1 VTEPAKTDFELLE
14 GWRGGDERA
23 GRELFAR
30 HFDPIYRFFR
40 SKVDD
45 AAEDLTQQT
54 FLGAVKGRESY
65 RGDASFRTYLYTIAR
80 NRLYTHIRDR
90 QRRDAVVEIGQ
101 QSVADLG
108 LGSPTQ
114 GIAARQE
121 QRLLLAA
128 MRHLPLEMQVAL
140 ELHYWE
146 GLSVREIAIV
156 IDTPEG
162 TIKRRLQRARQR
174 LDELIVELAESDS
187 LRQSTQANFDE
198 WARGLR
204 AQLGPNCSPNTDP
217 DSDPD
222 PE

>member
-1 VTEPAKTDFELLE
+1 VSVASKDDFELLE
-14 GWRGGDERA
+14 AWRSGDERA

-30 HFDPIYRFFR
+30 HFDSIYRFFR
-40 SKVDD
+40 SKIED

-54 FLGAVKGRESY
+54 FLGAVKGKDRY

-90 QRRDAVVEIGQ
+90 QRRDAVIEIGQ
-101 QSVADLG
+101 HSVADLG
-108 LGSPTQ
+108 LGSPTKQ
-114 GIAARQE
+114 IADRE
-121 QRLLLAA
+121 EHKLLLQA

-156 IDTPEG
+156 IETPEG

-174 LDELIVELAESDS
+174 LDELIVELAESDA
-187 LRQSTQANFDE
+187 LRHSTQANFDD
-198 WARGLR
+198 WAQGLR
-204 AQLGPNCSPNTDP
+204 DRLNPGED
-217 DSDPD
+217 
-222 PE
+222 

>member
-1 VTEPAKTDFELLE
+1 MSESSKDDFELLE
-14 GWRGGDERA
+14 AWRDGDERS

-30 HFDPIYRFFR
+30 HFDSVYRFFR
-40 SKVDD
+40 SKVED

-54 FLGAVKGRESY
+54 FMGAVKGKERY

-90 QRRDAVVEIGQ
+90 QRREAVVEIGQ

-108 LGSPTQ
+108 LASPT
-114 GIAARQE
+114 RQLADRE
-121 QRLLLAA
+121 EHKLLLAA

-174 LDELIVELAESDS
+174 LDELITQLAESDA
-187 LRQSTQANFDE
+187 LRQSTQANFDQ
-198 WARGLR
+198 WAEGLR
-204 AQLGPNCSPNTDP
+204 ANLNPSADRERE
-217 DSDPD
+217 D
-222 PE
+222 

>member
-1 VTEPAKTDFELLE
+1 MSDEAPSSSDFDLLE
-14 GWRGGDERA
+14 AWRGGDERA

-30 HFDPIYRFFR
+30 HFDSVYRFFR
-40 SKVDD
+40 SKVED

-54 FLGAVKGRESY
+54 FMGAVKGKESY

-80 NRLYTHIRDR
+80 NRLYTFIRDR
-90 QRRDAVVEIGQ
+90 QRREAVVEIGQ

-108 LGSPTQ
+108 LGSPTRQ
-114 GIAARQE
+114 IAERE
-121 QRLLLAA
+121 EHKLLLAA
-128 MRHLPLEMQVAL
+128 MRHLPLEMQLAL

-174 LDELIVELAESDS
+174 LDELITQLAESDA
-187 LRQSTQANFDE
+187 LRQSTQANFDQ
-198 WARGLR
+198 WAEELR
-204 AQLGPNCSPNTDP
+204 AKLNPS
-217 DSDPD
+217 S
-222 PE
+222 E

>member
-1 VTEPAKTDFELLE
+1 MDDSSDFELLE
-14 GWRGGDERA
+14 AWRNGDERA

-30 HFDPIYRFFR
+30 HFDSIYRFFR
-40 SKVDD
+40 SKLED

-54 FLGAVKGRESY
+54 FLGAVKGKERY

-90 QRRDAVVEIGQ
+90 QRRDAVLEVGQ
-101 QSVADLG
+101 KSVADLG
-108 LGSPTQ
+108 LGSPTKQ
-114 GIAARQE
+114 LAAQQE
-121 QRLLLAA
+121 HKLLLVA

-156 IDTPEG
+156 IETPEG

-174 LDELIVELAESDS
+174 LDELIAELAESDA
-187 LRQSTQANFDE
+187 LRRSTQANFDD
-198 WARGLR
+198 WAQGLR
-204 AQLGPNCSPNTDP
+204 DRLNPGKD
-217 DSDPD
+217 
-222 PE
+222 